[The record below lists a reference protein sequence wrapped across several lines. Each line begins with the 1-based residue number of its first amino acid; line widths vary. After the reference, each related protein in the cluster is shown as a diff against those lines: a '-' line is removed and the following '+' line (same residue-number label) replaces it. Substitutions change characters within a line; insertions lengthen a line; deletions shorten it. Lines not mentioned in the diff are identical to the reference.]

1 MIETMEF
8 RKGIF
13 FLRLVGNVRENES
26 DGLIF
31 KLKELIE
38 EQGIKYIVLNLS
50 NVLFIDS
57 KTIEQLGELSEI
69 LWQMG
74 GCFVLC
80 GASDEIKGDI
90 QRKHCLF
97 HVLNSED
104 ELKVFQMIQV

>member
-13 FLRLVGNVRENES
+13 FLRLIGNVCENES
-26 DGLIF
+26 DCLIF

-57 KTIEQLGELSEI
+57 KGIQQLSELSEI
-69 LWQMG
+69 LWKMG

-80 GASDEIKGDI
+80 GANEQIKSDI
-90 QRKHCLF
+90 QKKNCLF
-97 HVLNSED
+97 HALSSED